1 MQGVFPDDGPPAGSR
16 CGIQPLTSD
25 LRKRDLT
32 AGGSWPNSFLTVV
45 FEKNRFQQKGIQPI
59 MTFSIALAGK
69 GGTGKTTVA
78 GLLIKYL
85 VSKGKSPILAVDAD
99 SNANLNE
106 VLGLKVEDTIGNARE
121 DMKKGKV
128 PEGMT
133 KDIFLS
139 MRMEE
144 AVAEAD
150 GYDLVVMGQP
160 EGAGCYCAAN
170 SLLTNF
176 LEKLTDNYPYIVTD
190 NEAGMEH
197 ISRLTTSNVNVL
209 LIVSDSSRRGL
220 QAAERIFA
228 LANNLNIGVDK
239 SYLIVNQ
246 VRDPLPQDLLDGIC
260 SDGLSLAGMI
270 PEDRQVY
277 EFDMNGQPTV
287 ALPEDNPAIKAA
299 WEIFDRII
307 P

>member
-1 MQGVFPDDGPPAGSR
+1 MINHPR
-16 CGIQPLTSD
+16 
-25 LRKRDLT
+25 
-32 AGGSWPNSFLTVV
+32 
-45 FEKNRFQQKGIQPI
+45 KGIQPI
-59 MTFSIALAGK
+59 MTYSIALAGK

-85 VSKGKSPILAVDAD
+85 VQKGKSPILAVDAD
-99 SNANLNE
+99 ANANLNE
-106 VLGLKVEDTIGNARE
+106 VLGLKVHDTIGDARE

-128 PEGMT
+128 PNGMT
-133 KDIFLS
+133 KDVFLS

-197 ISRLTTSNVNVL
+197 ISRLTTRNVDLL

-220 QAAERIFA
+220 QAAERIHA
-228 LANNLNIGVDK
+228 LAKNLNIGVK
-239 SYLIVNQ
+239 QSYLIVNQ
-246 VRDPLPQDLLDGIC
+246 VRDPLPRALMDTVC
-260 SDGLSLAGMI
+260 SDGLKLAGTI

-277 EFDMNGQPTV
+277 EFDLNGQPMV
-287 ALPEDNPAIKAA
+287 DLPDENPALKAVRD
-299 WEIFDRII
+299 IFDRII